1 MTKVMRNY
9 FKAKLSCTD
18 RIMMDDTIM
27 KLASVNAQNKLVKSY
42 ITSCQE
48 WQLYQGIFGSMKLT
62 GILIETFPNAVTA
75 TSTQDPM
82 VMPGTYIIA
91 YKPADTGTSLAALS
105 DTSNAIILSVN
116 QNQRKY
122 VNLHGGPT
130 GWFDINVIDDNLSGM
145 IATQYNN
152 LIQNGGMVWTVRF
165 TFYITF
171 KNPK

>member
-1 MTKVMRNY
+1 MHNY

-18 RIMMDDTIM
+18 RILLDSDGM
-27 KLASVNAQNKLVKSY
+27 KLASSNSQNKFVRSY

-62 GILIETFPNAVTA
+62 GIAIETIPNVVTKTEA
-75 TSTQDPM
+75 EDPM
-82 VMPGTYIIA
+82 VMAGTYIIA
-91 YKPADTGTSLAALS
+91 YKPVDAGTSLTALS
-105 DTSNAIILSVN
+105 DTENSIILSVN

-130 GWFDINVIDDNLSGM
+130 GWFDINLIEQNLSGQ

-152 LIQNGGMVWTVRF
+152 LIQNGGVVWTVRF